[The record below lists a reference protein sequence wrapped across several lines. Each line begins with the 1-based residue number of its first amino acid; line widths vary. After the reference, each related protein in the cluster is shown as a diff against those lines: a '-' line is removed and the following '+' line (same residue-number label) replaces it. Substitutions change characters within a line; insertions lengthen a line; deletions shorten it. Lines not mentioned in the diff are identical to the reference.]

1 MWSRSCGVRLAP
13 KIALAALA
21 ALAPLTGAA
30 QPDAPLVAAGEAP
43 TRPQVEKALEK
54 VSDDP
59 NLAKV
64 RTVNMLKWKEPEPVT
79 DEPAW
84 WKWVN
89 GIARWF
95 RGLFEWVAASGRL
108 LVWALAALAI
118 ALLAYFVAR
127 LVRERGLPSMP
138 KKFAAPSHVRDLDIR
153 PESLPD
159 DVGAA
164 ALALW
169 ERGEQRAA
177 LALLYRGTLSR
188 LVHVHTVPIRA
199 SSTEGECLALTRPRV
214 PAAAAT
220 YATQLV
226 ETWTGAVYGARAPTA
241 GVVQALCAEFAA
253 LDRKGAA

>member
-21 ALAPLTGAA
+21 LAPLTCVA
-30 QPDAPLVAAGEAP
+30 QPDAPFVAAGEAP

-54 VSDDP
+54 VADDP

-79 DEPAW
+79 DEPQW

-95 RGLFEWVAASGRL
+95 RGLFEWIAVSGRL

-118 ALLAYFVAR
+118 ALLAFFVWR
-127 LVRERGLPSMP
+127 LIRERGLPSVP
-138 KKFAAPSHVRDLDIR
+138 KKFVAPSHVRDLDIR

-177 LALLYRGTLSR
+177 LALLYRGMLSR
-188 LVHVHTVPIRA
+188 LAHVHRVPIRD
-199 SSTEGECLALTRPRV
+199 SSTEGDCVALASAQIPDRSEYVRRLVRV
-214 PAAAAT
+214 WQRLG
-220 YATQLV
+220 YGHEDVDGEVVHGLCD
-226 ETWTGAVYGARAPTA
+226 EFDGALR
-241 GVVQALCAEFAA
+241 
-253 LDRKGAA
+253 RGAA